1 MCEKWWC
8 ECVFFI
14 GNILVAIIN
23 LLQQIVAIS
32 DKINPEHFPRWSIT
46 EWSWSIFTNSML
58 IFLFF
63 KTKQRT
69 RHNLRPVEYNIYDSI
84 DDEAQLSPNSRRNV
98 WKSTNL
104 DVQSNGTTIEVSIK
118 RKIDKKGTENTYHM
132 EIRTDDDVYSKFM
145 VEKNYA

>member
-1 MCEKWWC
+1 
-8 ECVFFI
+8 
-14 GNILVAIIN
+14 
-23 LLQQIVAIS
+23 
-32 DKINPEHFPRWSIT
+32 
-46 EWSWSIFTNSML
+46 ML